1 MDGFFPVRDRDHV
14 ITALTIR
21 RHGFA
26 LRYAVAIGV
35 ILGVGLLRAMLDPIL
50 DQRSPYTLF
59 LIVLPF
65 IAWFVGRGPA
75 QLALFL
81 GGIFGTLWFL
91 PSFKSLYD
99 DPADVLAV
107 AVYVVVGGGA
117 VFLTDTLADLYDRL
131 TIRTSQLE
139 EEVQRRLVIESTL
152 RKTEKLTTDQLVE
165 LEAIYH
171 NTPVGLCILDTEG
184 RYLRINRKLAEMN
197 GRPIIDYLGKSIF
210 ELFPEDAPTYQ
221 ALFDQI
227 TKSGEPIYNT
237 HFVGHPPN
245 RPNYTQYSIAHWIPL
260 KSPMGELVGI
270 SVVVEDITPLKEI
283 ENTLRINEARFRL
296 ALKNS
301 ALNIAHSG
309 LDLRYTWA
317 FMGDTD
323 PAIWVG
329 RRDDEII
336 PQPHAATLLQ
346 LKQQAIDTQ
355 STVQLETEMHGP
367 MLEGNYILTAEPSY
381 NANHQVDGVYTTALN
396 ITAHKL
402 VEQRTR
408 VLYEIAT
415 ALTAVTTLPE
425 IADIVLSRAFR
436 LLDEH
441 HTGGIRVLTPDG
453 KSLAFVGVKGTDSAI
468 SAYYNSITLDAA
480 LPAAE
485 ALRTRQPVW
494 VERVQDYRDRYPGLF
509 MSEVPSANVH
519 AMFCIP
525 MILGG
530 RALGTV
536 AGGFFH
542 DRVFTPEEREFCM
555 AVAQLCAQA
564 VDRVQLTEKA
574 REAAAVEERQR
585 LAREL
590 HDSVNQVLFAAT
602 SIAEGIPPILA
613 HDPARAMNLL
623 ETVVVTNRAAMAEM
637 RTLLIELRPEAL
649 LRSELPDLLSYLVD
663 AAKGRTSIE
672 AELRTQI
679 DPEAV
684 AVPPE
689 VHIAFYRIAQEA
701 IHNLVKHSRAT
712 HFTVDFKHQ
721 ADWVSLRIADNGQ
734 GFDLHAAMGGL
745 GVDSMRERATHI
757 KADFELTS
765 AQGRGTTVHVH
776 WYHEAAQVS

>member
-1 MDGFFPVRDRDHV
+1 MGKVPIRDRDHV

-21 RHGFA
+21 RQGFA
-26 LRYAVAIGV
+26 LRYAVAIGAM
-35 ILGVGLLRAMLDPIL
+35 LGVGIVRAMLDPVL
-50 DQRSPYTLF
+50 EQRSPYTLF
-59 LIVLPF
+59 LVILPF
-65 IAWFVGRGPA
+65 LAWFVGRGPA
-75 QLALFL
+75 QLALLL
-81 GGIFGTLWFL
+81 GGIFGTVWFL
-91 PSFKSLYD
+91 PSFDSLYE
-99 DPADVLAV
+99 DPADALALTI
-107 AVYVVVGGGA
+107 YVVVGSIS
-117 VFLTDTLADLYDRL
+117 VFLTDTLADLYDRVS
-131 TIRTSQLE
+131 IRTTQLE
-139 EEVQRRLVIESTL
+139 EEVQRRLVIETIL
-152 RKTEKLTTDQLVE
+152 RKKEELATEQLVE

-171 NTPVGLCILDTEG
+171 NSPVGLCILDTEG
-184 RYLRINRKLAEMN
+184 RYLRVNRKLAEMN
-197 GRPIIDYLGKSIF
+197 GLSVADHLGKSLFEIF
-210 ELFPEDAPTYQ
+210 PNDA
-221 ALFDQI
+221 LVFHDLLDQI
-227 TKSGEPIYNT
+227 KASGEPINS
-237 HFVGHPPN
+237 FPLVSRPRN
-245 RPNYTQYSIAHWIPL
+245 RPHYKQYSLAHWIPL
-260 KSPMGELVGI
+260 KSTAGELVAI
-270 SVVVEDITPLKEI
+270 SIVVEDITPSKEI
-283 ENTLRINEARFRL
+283 ENTLRINETRFRL

-301 ALNIAHSG
+301 DLHIAHSG
-309 LDLRYTWA
+309 LNLRYTWA
-317 FMGDTD
+317 FTGNTD
-323 PAIWVG
+323 PAVFIG
-329 RRDDEII
+329 KRDDEIF
-336 PQPHAATLLQ
+336 PQPHADTLLQ

-355 STVQLETEMHGP
+355 SAVQIETEMRGP
-367 MLEGNYILTAEPSY
+367 LLEGHYILTAEPSY
-381 NANHQVDGVYTTALN
+381 DEHHRVDGVYTTALN

-402 VEQRTR
+402 VERRTR

-415 ALTAVTTLPE
+415 ALTGVTTLPE
-425 IADIVLSRAFR
+425 IADIVLSSAFR

-441 HTGGIRVLTPDG
+441 HTGGIRLLTPDG
-453 KSLAFVGVKGTDSAI
+453 KSLAFVGVQGTASAV
-468 SAYYNSITLDAA
+468 SAYYDSIALDAA

-485 ALRTRQPVW
+485 AMRLRQPIW

-509 MSEVPSANVH
+509 TSEVPSANVH

-536 AGGFFH
+536 ASGFFH

-574 REAAAVEERQR
+574 REAAAIEERQR

-602 SIAEGIPPILA
+602 SIAEGIPRILA
-613 HDPARAMNLL
+613 QDPARAMKLL

-672 AELRTQI
+672 AELRMQI
-679 DPEAV
+679 EPEAS

-712 HFTVDFKHQ
+712 RFTVDFKHQ
-721 ADWVSLRIADNGQ
+721 RDWVSLRIADNGQ
-734 GFDLHAAMGGL
+734 GFDLHATSGGL
-745 GVDSMRERATHI
+745 GVDSMRERATTI

-765 AQGRGTTVHVH
+765 TEGRGTTVHVH
-776 WYHEAAQVS
+776 WYYEAAQVS